1 MYREEY
7 RDRESESHLARED
20 HQDSKEQAPLPKG
33 CMHQLSSEGDKQR
46 GIEELVAEH
55 SRQLLELNA
64 EVTQ

>member
-33 CMHQLSSEGDKQR
+33 CMYQLSAKRGQQR
-46 GIEELVAEH
+46 SIEELVIEH